1 MRKLLK
7 PTRRL
12 LLFLGL
18 TAALI
23 APIARADGISG
34 SITPQTG
41 GGISAGFDGG
51 IGGGGGVLW
60 TPLNLGSALVAW
72 WDAGNTAN
80 IVFSPNIQTWTD
92 RQSGI
97 VATASGAQPGWS
109 ATARN
114 GKPGLTFD
122 GATQRMTF
130 TPAFPVGAQDR
141 NISIAG
147 FYNGAGGNYVFSY
160 GGNAAH
166 QMFDLNGS
174 NTGGLGL
181 YDGFAGYTAAES
193 WSGVDRFVNLGFSA
207 GAANWNVDGNAAE
220 PFTLAGLNTTNAAGV
235 IGAFTT
241 QIARWQGVIQQICV
255 MNRTLTTSELNKMA
269 RWESWYDG
277 KAGSNL
283 PDGHPYKSRPPLV
296 SDP

>member
-60 TPLNLGSALVAW
+60 TPPKLCSALVAW
-72 WDAGNTAN
+72 WDAANTAR

-97 VATASGAQPGWS
+97 VATASGAQPGWR
-109 ATARN
+109 A
-114 GKPGLTFD
+114 
-122 GATQRMTF
+122 
-130 TPAFPVGAQDR
+130 
-141 NISIAG
+141 IAG
-147 FYNGAGGNYVFSY
+147 N
-160 GGNAAH
+160 
-166 QMFDLNGS
+166 
-174 NTGGLGL
+174 
-181 YDGFAGYTAAES
+181 
-193 WSGVDRFVNLGFSA
+193 
-207 GAANWNVDGNAAE
+207 
-220 PFTLAGLNTTNAAGV
+220 
-235 IGAFTT
+235 
-241 QIARWQGVIQQICV
+241 
-255 MNRTLTTSELNKMA
+255 
-269 RWESWYDG
+269 
-277 KAGSNL
+277 
-283 PDGHPYKSRPPLV
+283 
-296 SDP
+296 